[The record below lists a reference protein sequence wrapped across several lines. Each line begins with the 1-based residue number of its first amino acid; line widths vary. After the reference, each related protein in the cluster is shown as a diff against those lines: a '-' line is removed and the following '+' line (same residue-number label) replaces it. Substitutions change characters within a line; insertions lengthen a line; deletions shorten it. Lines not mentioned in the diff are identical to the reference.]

1 MCQMRLRKWI
11 GISAMCFGG
20 GILLSFLLPG
30 YVLAFL
36 EAAVLIVAGFLLLGK
51 HH

>member
-1 MCQMRLRKWI
+1 MCQIKLRKLL
-11 GISAMCFGG
+11 GIAATCFGA

-36 EAAVLIVAGFLLLGK
+36 EAIVVIAAGMLLLGK
-51 HH
+51 RC

>member
-1 MCQMRLRKWI
+1 MCQIKLRKLL
-11 GISAMCFGG
+11 GISAVCFGA

-36 EAAVLIVAGFLLLGK
+36 EALVVITAGLLLLGK
-51 HH
+51 RC